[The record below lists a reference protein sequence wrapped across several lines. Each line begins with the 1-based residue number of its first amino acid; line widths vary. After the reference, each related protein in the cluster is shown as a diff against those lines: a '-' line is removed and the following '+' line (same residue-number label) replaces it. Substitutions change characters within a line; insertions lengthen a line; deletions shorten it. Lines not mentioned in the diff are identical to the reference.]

1 MGGPQKFSP
10 TQRFQRA
17 YEQGIR
23 KLVKRILPP
32 MKPEQTLE
40 EWMAELAARSQA
52 TDVRE
57 AGQHLAK
64 QMVWW
69 ANARNM
75 STWREAAAKSQ
86 QSRQLHRL
94 LQKEMQGATG
104 VAARKLVLENAHY
117 IKSIPLHAAQLLTGE
132 VLRAQQAGAR
142 PGTVA
147 KMMRTRF
154 PKLLT
159 SRVHLISRTETAK
172 AATALTEARCQELN
186 LDWYVWKTSDDAR
199 VRVSHRK
206 MNDVLC
212 SWNEAPSPESLMGEK
227 STLGH
232 YVAGSCPN
240 CRCYVSPLLGF
251 QDISW
256 PHRVYHNG
264 SIKQMTLPEFRSIAA
279 GHGVEERAAA

>member
-1 MGGPQKFSP
+1 MSGPQKFSP

-57 AGQHLAK
+57 ASQHLAK

-147 KMMRTRF
+147 KMMRARF

-172 AATALTEARCQELN
+172 AATALTEARCDEL
-186 LDWYVWKTSDDAR
+186 DIDFYRWVTSKDQR
-199 VRVSHRK
+199 VRKSHHD
-206 MNDVLC
+206 MQGVIVPW
-212 SWNEAPSPESLMGEK
+212 SQTPSPEALVGER
-227 STLGH
+227 STLGEYH
-232 YVAGSCPN
+232 AGSCPN
-240 CRCYVSPLLGF
+240 CRCYAAPILTLDDVTFPA
-251 QDISW
+251 
-256 PHRVYHNG
+256 RVYWNG
-264 SIKQMTLPEFRSIAA
+264 TIHQMTKPQFLAA
-279 GHGVEERAAA
+279 FGGAA